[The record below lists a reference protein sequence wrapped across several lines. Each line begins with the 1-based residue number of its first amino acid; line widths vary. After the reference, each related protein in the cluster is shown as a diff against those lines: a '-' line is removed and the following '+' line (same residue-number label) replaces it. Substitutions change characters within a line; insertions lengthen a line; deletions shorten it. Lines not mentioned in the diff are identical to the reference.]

1 MIKIGIDLATTISGV
16 FITKPQYQKSQ
27 LKHYGFVIDTTGL
40 TELKDIYNVW
50 NQKLSAALSYT
61 DEPTLIGIEL
71 SNFGNPKNT
80 QQFSLIVGMILPKL
94 FTTFS
99 NLKIKLFNSNE
110 WQSKVGCAPQDQRPV
125 RKQKAREF
133 AKKVYP
139 DLITDKTSQD
149 IVDACCICH
158 FLNELHTTQQQNEA
172 VKAQKKQK
180 EQTKSKK
187 ILLQQKIITLQ
198 SKISTLDAI
207 KNKKRINTLTNQL
220 NNLKEDLNNV

>member
-1 MIKIGIDLATTISGV
+1 MIKIGIDLATTISGI

-61 DEPTLIGIEL
+61 DKPTIIGIEL

-80 QQFSLIVGMILPKL
+80 QQFSLIAGMILPKL

-110 WQSKVGCAPQDQRPV
+110 WQLKVGCAPQDPRPV

-139 DLITDKTSQD
+139 DLITDKTVQD
-149 IVDACCICH
+149 IVDAACIAW
-158 FLNELHTTQQQNEA
+158 FLDELHTTKQQAEY
-172 VKAQKKQK
+172 VKVQKKQK

-198 SKISTLDAI
+198 SKISTLDATR
-207 KNKKRINTLTNQL
+207 NKKRINTLTNQL

>member
-16 FITKPQYQKSQ
+16 FITKPQYQKAN

-71 SNFGNPKNT
+71 SNFGSPKNT
-80 QQFSLIVGMILPKL
+80 QQFSLIAGMILPKL

-110 WQSKVGCAPQDQRPV
+110 WQSKAGCAPQDPRPV
-125 RKQKAREF
+125 RKRKAREF
-133 AKKVYP
+133 AKQAYP
-139 DLITDKTSQD
+139 DLITDKTVQD
-149 IVDACCICH
+149 IVDAACIAW
-158 FLNELHTTQQQNEA
+158 FLDELHTTKQQAEY

-180 EQTKSKK
+180 EHRKSDIIRIQGK
-187 ILLQQKIITLQ
+187 IMTLQ
-198 SKISTLDAI
+198 STISTLDAM

-220 NNLKEDLNNV
+220 NQLKEELNNV

>member
-16 FITKPQYQKSQ
+16 FITKTQYQKSN

-80 QQFSLIVGMILPKL
+80 QQFSLIAGMILPKL

-110 WQSKVGCAPQDQRPV
+110 WQSKVGCVPQDPRPV

-139 DLITDKTSQD
+139 DLIADKTVQD
-149 IVDACCICH
+149 IVDASCIAW
-158 FLNELHTTQQQNEA
+158 FLDELHTTKQQAEY
-172 VKAQKKQK
+172 VKVQKKQK
-180 EQTKSKK
+180 EHRKSDIIRIQGK
-187 ILLQQKIITLQ
+187 IMTLQ
-198 SKISTLDAI
+198 HTISTLDAI
-207 KNKKRINTLTNQL
+207 KNKKRIQTLTNQL
-220 NNLKEDLNNV
+220 NELKEELNNV

>member
-1 MIKIGIDLATTISGV
+1 MIKIGIDLSTTISGIFV
-16 FITKPQYQKSQ
+16 ETRQYHKSSKPIYKKC
-27 LKHYGFVIDTTGL
+27 LVNTTGI
-40 TELKDIYNVW
+40 TDLKEIYKVW
-50 NQKLSAALSYT
+50 CQKL
-61 DEPTLIGIEL
+61 
-71 SNFGNPKNT
+71 N
-80 QQFSLIVGMILPKL
+80 L
-94 FTTFS
+94 FE
-99 NLKIKLFNSNE
+99 NIQIKTFNSNE
-110 WQSKVGCAPQDQRPV
+110 WQFKIGCIPQDQRPV

-133 AKKVYP
+133 AIKNYP
-139 DLITDKTSQD
+139 DQITEQTSQD

-198 SKISTLDAI
+198 SKISTLDAL

-220 NNLKEDLNNV
+220 NMLKEELNNV